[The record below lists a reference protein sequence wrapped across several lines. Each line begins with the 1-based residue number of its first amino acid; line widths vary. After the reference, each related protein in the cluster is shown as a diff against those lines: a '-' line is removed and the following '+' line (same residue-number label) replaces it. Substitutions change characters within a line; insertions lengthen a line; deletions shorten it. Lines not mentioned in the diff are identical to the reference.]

1 MVTAGSL
8 AQRQCLACGRS
19 SARSFGRWTAA
30 VRARLWDGDEVLGVL
45 PLQATKPSAPLSSNG
60 CEDNSTPT
68 ADLQSQLWR
77 LKPHAEL
84 PRKRAGTPG
93 GAPAAAAAAHKVK
106 RKRRH
111 NRSNS
116 GGHVEFNWPL
126 ARATAHH
133 ATDIL
138 SSQKGSGLSLQL
150 QNNTRLGELLGA

>member
-1 MVTAGSL
+1 MPGVWEELGAFVWQVDRRCPCTAVD
-8 AQRQCLACGRS
+8 A
-19 SARSFGRWTAA
+19 
-30 VRARLWDGDEVLGVL
+30 DEVLGVL
-45 PLQATKPSAPLSSNG
+45 PLQVPKPSAPLSNG

-68 ADLQSQLWR
+68 ADLQSQLRR

-93 GAPAAAAAAHKVK
+93 GAPAAAAAAAHKVK

-133 ATDIL
+133 TTDIL

>member
-8 AQRQCLACGRS
+8 AQRQRLACGRS
-19 SARSFGRWTAA
+19 SARSFGGWTAA
-30 VRARLWDGDEVLGVL
+30 VRTAVDADEVLGVL
-45 PLQATKPSAPLSSNG
+45 PLQVPKPSAPLSSNG

-77 LKPHAEL
+77 LKPHAGL
-84 PRKRAGTPG
+84 PRRRAGTPG
-93 GAPAAAAAAHKVK
+93 GAPAAAAAAAHKVK